1 MIVSD
6 QISIVPFSRALVLL
20 CSLHGECFSSIVCS
34 FPTLA
39 HSWTLSKTGSTTRD
53 KNKTRKRKQDR
64 ITYDTYVLL
73 WKFCRRS
80 HTNSCLLSSQSF
92 LARNVGNK
100 NYRNR
105 MNFSSHFFQYL
116 IPHLIRS
123 TCLTI
128 LLLLYSFDQ
137 AKVFLYFADIFF
149 NVNF

>member
-64 ITYDTYVLL
+64 ITYDTYVEMLSSL
-73 WKFCRRS
+73 Y
-80 HTNSCLLSSQSF
+80 TNSCLLSWQSF

-116 IPHLIRS
+116 IFHL
-123 TCLTI
+123 
-128 LLLLYSFDQ
+128 
-137 AKVFLYFADIFF
+137 IFF
-149 NVNF
+149 NI